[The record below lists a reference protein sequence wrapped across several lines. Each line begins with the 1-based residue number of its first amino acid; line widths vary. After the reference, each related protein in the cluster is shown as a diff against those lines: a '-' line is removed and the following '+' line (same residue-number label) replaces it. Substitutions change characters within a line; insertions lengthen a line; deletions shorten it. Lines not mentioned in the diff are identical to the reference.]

1 VQREA
6 KGKVQEGQASSALP
20 SVQALSA
27 VIPSA
32 VGLGRRRRDRLQ
44 DARRFRLPRP
54 RRCDFCRCRADLPI
68 EIGTTLVRAR
78 ASAEGPWHVPR

>member
-20 SVQALSA
+20 VQALSA

-32 VGLGRRRRDRLQ
+32 VGLGRRRRDCLQ
-44 DARRFRLPRP
+44 DTRRRLPRP
-54 RRCDFCRCRADLPI
+54 KRCDFCRCRADLPI
-68 EIGTTLVRAR
+68 GIGTTLVRAR